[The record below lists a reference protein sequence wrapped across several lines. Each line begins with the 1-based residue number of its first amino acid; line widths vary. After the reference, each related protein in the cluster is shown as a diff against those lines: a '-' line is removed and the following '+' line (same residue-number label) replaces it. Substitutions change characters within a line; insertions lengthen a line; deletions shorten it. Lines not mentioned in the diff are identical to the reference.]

1 MKRAELYRAAQT
13 AVNDV
18 MGVQPGEHVLIVTD
32 TLMPTSISEAL
43 LAAAGASGAEAT
55 AVIMSS
61 RQSVEPQPD
70 GKEQPTREPLAA
82 VAAAM
87 ERSDVIF
94 SLAQPVLNNT
104 RAELVALD
112 AGARVLRMLLWDFYE
127 HPTRT
132 SLVGAAEVEA
142 SFIRSNSVDI
152 PAMGELTRRL
162 CRTIATSRSA
172 RMFSEAG
179 TDLRIELDDLTHT
192 LDTVDHCRP
201 GANPIQCLDGQARE
215 PGTWDE
221 AAGGIT
227 AAVCANAEGVIVV
240 DHSIWPIG
248 LVHEPIVLHV
258 EERRVV
264 RIEGGAEAR
273 RLEAYLA
280 SFDDPNVY
288 HCPAEWGLGTHGCC
302 IDSGNFLEHEKM
314 LGNFHAALG
323 DDIRFGGTNYAPVHL
338 DAVFVRGSLE
348 LDGELVARDGQLLI
362 STEEQA

>member
-1 MKRAELYRAAQT
+1 
-13 AVNDV
+13 
-18 MGVQPGEHVLIVTD
+18 MGVQPGENVLVVTD
-32 TLMPTSISEAL
+32 TLMPTSITEAL

-55 AVIMSS
+55 AIVMTT
-61 RQSVEPQPD
+61 RQRAEEQPE
-70 GKEQPTREPLAA
+70 GKEQPTLEPLPS

-104 RAELVALD
+104 RAELAALD
-112 AGARVLRMLLWDFYE
+112 KGARVLRMLLWDFYQ

-142 SFIRSNSVDI
+142 SFIRANSVDI
-152 PAMGELTRRL
+152 PAMGELTRQA
-162 CRTIATSRSA
+162 CRHMARSRSA

-179 TDLRIELDDLTHT
+179 TDLRIELDDLSEV
-192 LDTVDHCRP
+192 LDMEFHCLP
-201 GANPIQCLDGQARE
+201 GPNPIQCLDGQARE

-221 AAGGIT
+221 SAGGIT
-227 AAVCANAEGVIVV
+227 AAVCTNAEGVVVV

-248 LVHEPIVLHV
+248 LVHEPITLRV
-258 EERRVV
+258 EDRRVTA
-264 RIEGGAEAR
+264 IEGGAEAR

-288 HCPAEWGLGTHGCC
+288 HCPAEWGIGTHGCC

-323 DDIRFGGTNYAPVHL
+323 DDIRFGGEVYAPVHL
-338 DAVFVRGSLE
+338 DAVFLRGSLE
-348 LDGELVARDGQLLI
+348 LDGELVAENGKLHFSPEDG
-362 STEEQA
+362 A

>member
-1 MKRAELYRAAQT
+1 MKRVDLHRAAQT
-13 AVNDV
+13 AVEDV
-18 MGVQPGEHVLIVTD
+18 MGVQPGEQVLVVTD
-32 TLMPTSISEAL
+32 TLMPSSIPQAL
-43 LAAAGASGAEAT
+43 LAAAGAAGAEAT
-55 AVIMSS
+55 AIVMST
-61 RQSVEPQPD
+61 RQAVEPQPE
-70 GKEQPTREPLAA
+70 GKEQPTQEPLPA

-104 RAELVALD
+104 DAELAALD

-127 HPTRT
+127 DRTRT

-142 SFIRSNSVDI
+142 SFIRANSVDI
-152 PAMGELTRRL
+152 PAMGELTRRA
-162 CRTIATSRSA
+162 CRMMATSRSA

-179 TDLRIELDDLTHT
+179 TDLRIELDDQSHL
-192 LDTVDHCRP
+192 LDTFEHCRG

-215 PGTWDE
+215 PSTWDE
-221 AAGGIT
+221 SAGGIT
-227 AAVCANAEGVIVV
+227 AAVCADAEGVVV
-240 DHSIWPIG
+240 IDHSIWPIG

-258 EERRVV
+258 ADRRVV

-273 RLEAYLA
+273 RLETYLA

-288 HCPAEWGLGTHGCC
+288 HCPAEWGIGTHGYC

-348 LDGELVARDGQLLI
+348 LDGQLVARGGEFMFPPED
-362 STEEQA
+362 AA